1 MWITWK
7 RVGCY
12 LLLVIGYAVLF
23 IGAAMHHQG
32 VTPELRIM
40 GMLFWVWLWYA
51 WKLAGKAT
59 V

>member
-7 RVGCY
+7 RAGCY
-12 LLLVIGYAVLF
+12 LFLVIGYLAVVVGMAERGNP
-23 IGAAMHHQG
+23 GAKMF
-32 VTPELRIM
+32 

-59 V
+59 S